1 MPAWCRQW
9 RLAVGADHVFRVA
22 CGHTRRA
29 FHAAVGRYSAA
40 ATVFAGGGSGEAGGV
55 RAPTARRWD
64 PASPARFI
72 EWFLCTCITCSE
84 RHAPW
89 RCAALAAAENY
100 ADLCIRLM
108 QMRRIATRH
117 SAIADGV
124 GDPSVN
130 GCKVVEAAALSKA
143 LRRGC
148 AARVHELTPSLTRD
162 AHKRRN
168 VVPAATAG

>member
-1 MPAWCRQW
+1 MRITSPASRVGIPAALCT
-9 RLAVGADHVFRVA
+9 RLW
-22 CGHTRRA
+22 
-29 FHAAVGRYSAA
+29 AAIALLQPCSR
-40 ATVFAGGGSGEAGGV
+40 AGGRGEAGDV

-72 EWFLCTCITCSE
+72 EWFLCTCISCSA

-89 RCAALAAAENY
+89 CCAALAVAENY
-100 ADLCIRLM
+100 ADLCTWLM
-108 QMRRIATRH
+108 QMRRIATRR
-117 SAIADGV
+117 SAIAGGV

-130 GCKVVEAAALSKA
+130 GCEVVEAAALSKA

-148 AARVHELTPSLTRD
+148 AARVHELAPSLTRD
-162 AHKRRN
+162 AHKRCN